1 VGDRISGMSENM
13 APTTRRLDRRIQGG
27 IKRQFPEGIDVPLP
41 EGGFLT
47 NYQVTVS
54 IISPLLSKTGWE
66 TSPGIHGES
75 HPRLPHSKLGLPP
88 DNRCD
93 RCRRGNKLNPLVKPS
108 TRIRRDIGVK
118 LGGGVFWERDSF
130 CGAYW
135 GLVPYRPAILPLS
148 FEPPSPGSPAARD
161 QGVVRNHPILWFE
174 LAGDF
179 SNNTPT

>member
-1 VGDRISGMSENM
+1 M

-41 EGGFLT
+41 EGTSPANHRGPARPP
-47 NYQVTVS
+47 
-54 IISPLLSKTGWE
+54 ISPLLSVQPGWE
-66 TSPGIHGES
+66 TYPGYPGES
-75 HPRLPHSKLGLPP
+75 RPRLPHSKLGLPP